1 MERPFRQ
8 MRTIVAH
15 SRTAKKRIRQ
25 TAKRTERNRSR
36 IRRIRTFV
44 RKVEDALAK
53 GDADAATAA
62 FAAAAPELQRGV
74 SKGVLHRNTVA
85 RKISR
90 MSSKVRTLN
99 LAASA

>member
-1 MERPFRQ
+1 M
-8 MRTIVAH
+8 AH

-36 IRRIRTFV
+36 ISRIRTFV
-44 RKVEDALAK
+44 RKLEDALEK
-53 GDADAATAA
+53 GDATAATAA

-74 SKGVLHRNTVA
+74 SKGVMHRNTVA

-90 MSSKVRTLN
+90 LSNRVRTLN
-99 LAASA
+99 TSAQA

>member
-1 MERPFRQ
+1 M
-8 MRTIVAH
+8 AH

-25 TAKRTERNRSR
+25 TVKRTERNRSR
-36 IRRIRTFV
+36 ISRIRTFV
-44 RKVEDALAK
+44 YKVEDAIAK
-53 GDADAATAA
+53 GDAPAASSA

-90 MSSKVRTLN
+90 LSSRVKSLN
-99 LAASA
+99 LAGRS